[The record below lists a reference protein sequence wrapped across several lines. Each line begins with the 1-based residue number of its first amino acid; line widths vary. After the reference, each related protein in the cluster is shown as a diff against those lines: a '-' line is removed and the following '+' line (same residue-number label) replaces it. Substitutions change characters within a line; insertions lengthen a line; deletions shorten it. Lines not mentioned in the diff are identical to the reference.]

1 MGRAKIPM
9 KYIQSAKSRKI
20 TFKQRKHGLEK
31 KISEFCK
38 KSGAKACFIVYDGD
52 HNNIEPT
59 TWPEDLTSVNS
70 LLQEYQNQKIEKTPE
85 IFDVKDYFENKIEK
99 VETKINKVRRDILT
113 KIYPTWHPH
122 FSNLDENQLRDF
134 IATIN
139 AKIQACNHKIS
150 MLKNMQ
156 QIETSTL
163 DICDMIDFSDLGDFP
178 PSSPS
183 NQLSGLVERNGQVV
197 DPDYTSEMVDF
208 TSLGDL
214 PPSSSSN
221 QLSGLVEMSDQVV
234 NPDYMSEIVD
244 FTSLGDLPPSS
255 SANQLSQL
263 VDLDDWINQ
272 LDDGVLCWD
281 CQPDEFFWKDL
292 SF

>member
-20 TFKQRKHGLEK
+20 TFKQRKQGLQK

-52 HNNIEPT
+52 HTNVEPM
-59 TWPEDLTSVNS
+59 TWPEDLTIVNS
-70 LLQEYQNQKIEKTPE
+70 LLQEYQNQKIEKTPK
-85 IFDVKDYFENKIEK
+85 IFDVKDYFENKKEK
-99 VETKINKVRRDILT
+99 VVTKINKVRKDILSN
-113 KIYPTWHPH
+113 IYPTWHPQ

-163 DICDMIDFSDLGDFP
+163 DICEMIDFSDLGDFP
-178 PSSPS
+178 PSSPPNQLSGLVEMNDQVVNSDYTSEMMDFTSLGDLPSSSS
-183 NQLSGLVERNGQVV
+183 NQLSGLVEGNDQVV
-197 DPDYTSEMVDF
+197 NPDYMSEMVDF

-214 PPSSSSN
+214 PPSLSSN
-221 QLSGLVEMSDQVV
+221 QLTQH
-234 NPDYMSEIVD
+234 
-244 FTSLGDLPPSS
+244 
-255 SANQLSQL
+255 

-281 CQPDEFFWKDL
+281 CQPDQFVWRDL